1 MLTNIISNCES
12 QADSFLGNTDVTV
25 RFVPFCLIEAS
36 TDFDDKRYHPNVKDY
51 CQCSFSFV
59 GNLRF
64 YSAFVCTRRLNKTT
78 CYCQFTLHNNPLC
91 VFHFVVP
98 PPSSLFLAPIIFSNI
113 TSSQVN
119 KFIEPNKWGVKKFEF
134 FNQYLR
140 KAGTFSTRAGNNER
154 RVVENHYN
162 YGLMI
167 SSGVSCFYYDRNSR
181 KMTTADRVVQKALT
195 E

>member
-1 MLTNIISNCES
+1 MSNWLTWLQEDRQIIGLYAGYDACQCQGTLRQSETPCQMLTNIISNCES

-98 PPSSLFLAPIIFSNI
+98 PPSSLLLAPIIFSNI

-119 KFIEPNKWGVKKFEF
+119 
-134 FNQYLR
+134 
-140 KAGTFSTRAGNNER
+140 
-154 RVVENHYN
+154 
-162 YGLMI
+162 
-167 SSGVSCFYYDRNSR
+167 
-181 KMTTADRVVQKALT
+181 
-195 E
+195 